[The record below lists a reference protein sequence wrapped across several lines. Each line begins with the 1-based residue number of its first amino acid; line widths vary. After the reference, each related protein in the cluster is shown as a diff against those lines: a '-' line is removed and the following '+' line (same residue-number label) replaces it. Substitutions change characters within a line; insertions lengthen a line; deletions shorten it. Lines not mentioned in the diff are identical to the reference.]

1 METKISTIP
10 LNEFR
15 YLIIT
20 HKLFIGAG
28 QDLYKYLKGIGA
40 EVVLIEHSFFSFP
53 DRKTTETSFLDG
65 MELRKSGCDY
75 KFLPDAMVYVKDFV
89 ASISLALRQ
98 KETFDI
104 TIGCGGF
111 NALAAWLLRFLGK
124 TKKAIF
130 YTIDFA
136 PRRFHSR
143 MLNNIYHQIDYY
155 CVRNCDQTWNVSSRI
170 AAGREKFNP
179 DFKKEPR
186 QQKVVPIGVW
196 LNDLPD
202 HREKYDHPTAIFIG
216 HLTRQQ
222 GLHIVFESIPL
233 ILAKLPEF
241 RLLIIGSG
249 EYEDELKRI
258 SLRLGIEDNVSFQ
271 GAIIDSLRLAEIM
284 RKAHLGLALYEEL
297 DESDTAYYADST
309 KIKTYLA
316 MGLPVLLSDV
326 PHNAREI
333 ERNNC
338 GLVVSAEPDAISSGI
353 LDLMSNRA
361 KLRDYSLNCL
371 KYIQNSD
378 WNKIFYDALSN
389 ITNCEKE

>member
-1 METKISTIP
+1 MLMNSEKSTIK
-10 LNEFR
+10 LNESR

-28 QDLYKYLKGIGA
+28 QDLYKYLKGLGA
-40 EVVLIEHSFFSFP
+40 DVVLIEHSFFSFP
-53 DRKTTETSFLDG
+53 DRRTMETSFLNG
-65 MELRKSGCDY
+65 IEVRKCGCDY
-75 KFLPDAMVYVKDFV
+75 KFLPDAMVYVKDFA
-89 ASISLALRQ
+89 ASISRALRQ
-98 KETFDI
+98 KDTFDI
-104 TIGCGGF
+104 AIGCGGF
-111 NALAAWLLRFLGK
+111 NALAACLLRFLGK

-136 PRRFHSR
+136 PRRFDSR
-143 MLNNIYHQIDYY
+143 LLNNLYHQIDYF
-155 CVRNCDQTWNVSSRI
+155 CVRHCDQTWNVSSRI

-179 DFKKEPR
+179 DFKKEPSR
-186 QQKVVPIGVW
+186 QKVVPIGVW
-196 LNDLPD
+196 LNDCPD
-202 HREKYDHPTAIFIG
+202 HREKYDHPTAVFIG

-222 GLHIVFESIPL
+222 GLHIVLESMPL
-233 ILAKLPEF
+233 ILAKLPDF

-249 EYEDELKRI
+249 EYEGELKRI
-258 SLRLGIEDNVSFQ
+258 SLRRGIEDSISFQ
-271 GAIIDSLRLAEIM
+271 GAITDSIRLSEIM

-338 GLVVSAEPDAISSGI
+338 GLVLSAEPDAISSGI
-353 LDLMSNRA
+353 LDLMSNHA
-361 KLRDYSLNCL
+361 KFRDYSLNSL
-371 KYIQNSD
+371 KYIQNYD
-378 WNKIFYDALSN
+378 WNKIFYDALSTIAN
-389 ITNCEKE
+389 